1 MSEVQLAAWR
11 KAGERIVFTNGVFDI
26 LHAGHVM
33 YLAEA
38 KSRGERLVV
47 GLNSDESVR
56 TLGKGPER
64 PINPEADRK
73 AVLEGLRAVDMVVIF
88 EEPTPERLIE
98 QIRPDVLVKGG
109 DYAAACSDSNHPAFI
124 VGSEGVRERGGVVEV
139 IPLLPG
145 RSTTNIIKKSR
156 Q

>member
-64 PINPEADRK
+64 PSIRK
-73 AVLEGLRAVDMVVIF
+73 PIARRCLKGF
-88 EEPTPERLIE
+88 ELWTWWSFSKSP
-98 QIRPDVLVKGG
+98 RP
-109 DYAAACSDSNHPAFI
+109 SD
-124 VGSEGVRERGGVVEV
+124 
-139 IPLLPG
+139 
-145 RSTTNIIKKSR
+145 
-156 Q
+156 